1 MVGHLFSELHDEI
14 IDTHQHY
21 NYHVDTLIFLDEEDE
36 KKNDKENNDGIY
48 NYEQESQERQ
58 EQDNS
63 ANLSVYKDSP
73 TTRRRRVPNP
83 QHIKLMV
90 YYKTKPTLPSFQYF
104 QHYIF
109 V

>member
-1 MVGHLFSELHDEI
+1 MFFSELITNEKSMSTNI
-14 IDTHQHY
+14 I
-21 NYHVDTLIFLDEEDE
+21 VIKLILIFLDEEDE

-48 NYEQESQERQ
+48 NYEEESQERQ

-63 ANLSVYKDSP
+63 TNMGVYKDSP

-90 YYKTKPTLPSFQYF
+90 NHETKPTLPSFQSLYF
-104 QHYIF
+104 QH
-109 V
+109 

>member
-1 MVGHLFSELHDEI
+1 MFFSELKSIPINIVI
-14 IDTHQHY
+14 ITLI
-21 NYHVDTLIFLDEEDE
+21 LIFLDEEDE

-90 YYKTKPTLPSFQYF
+90 NHKTKPTLPSFQSSIIGYL
-104 QHYIF
+104 
-109 V
+109 

>member
-1 MVGHLFSELHDEI
+1 MI
-14 IDTHQHY
+14 
-21 NYHVDTLIFLDEEDE
+21 LIFLDEEDE

-90 YYKTKPTLPSFQYF
+90 NHKTNPVFNRQLFPTLDFCIKY
-104 QHYIF
+104 HI
-109 V
+109 